1 MFSLANVPDL
11 FADKLAGLR
20 RRSLTGPLVPARALD
35 RSQFWHELH
44 HLYVPDVRRAS
55 RRSGTGVQR
64 PKDPTFVQLSRP
76 ALRKFRAARMQR
88 PHWAAIRM
96 KLDDWSFL
104 SKWRRK
110 WQLDQKRGLAVA
122 TGMSAIETA
131 EDRLQ
136 LGFGNANA
144 VVTNSYGVDIRSAAV
159 PYRFRLPSVSPI
171 LVTFRSHVAKSRSRF
186 SRLLHSSSVDNIL
199 GPNCNV
205 PSG

>member
-1 MFSLANVPDL
+1 MFSLANVPNL

-20 RRSLTGPLVPARALD
+20 RRSLTGPLVLARALD

-55 RRSGTGVQR
+55 PRSGTGVHR

-88 PHWAAIRM
+88 PHWATVGI

-104 SKWRRK
+104 SKWRRS
-110 WQLDQKRGLAVA
+110 WQLDQKRGAGATLGLDVDVALQSADAVVDGGQAQPESAVPQLAVA

-136 LGFGNANA
+136 
-144 VVTNSYGVDIRSAAV
+144 
-159 PYRFRLPSVSPI
+159 PSW
-171 LVTFRSHVAKSRSRF
+171 
-186 SRLLHSSSVDNIL
+186 
-199 GPNCNV
+199 
-205 PSG
+205 